1 MDIVFWE
8 GEECCMRKKRVVRG
22 TLNGTIEMGDT
33 HGRKRFFEEDSDPGR
48 HHVFLLNVIPQYKV
62 MLKDH

>member
-1 MDIVFWE
+1 
-8 GEECCMRKKRVVRG
+8 MRKKRVVRG